1 VLIAGGGVAGLET
14 LLALRAIAG
23 DRLDVT
29 VLAPGL
35 KFVNPS
41 MSVDSPFKPNRARGI
56 RWDRICH
63 DFGASWVRGE
73 LNHVEHLDR
82 QAITRNGERLAF
94 DRIVLAIGARPGDSI
109 PRSLTSRSGSRT
121 LTYCG
126 IRDNP
131 EFARVL
137 HHVRDGRIKRLAF
150 VKPVGATWPQPL
162 YDLALMTAA
171 WSAGAL
177 SSALALTFVTPEES
191 PLGIFGKRVSAAA
204 RDLLEQ
210 AGVTL
215 LTSSYAH
222 LDRDGR
228 LAIAPGGNRH
238 IEVDQ
243 VVTEPRLVG
252 PRMRGVPCDR
262 DGFIPTDGHG
272 RVPGRPGVFAA
283 GDATWFSVKQGGLA
297 AQQADG
303 VAEAVAASVG
313 IEVQPRE
320 FRPVLRAVLLTGR
333 EPLYVRADIS
343 GGAGDD
349 SSVSEEALW
358 WPPTKLAGRYLA
370 PYLSNQAGEARD
382 VMPEPVQRAPAET
395 QACERGDSSVE
406 QLADLLATTPG

>member
-29 VLAPGL
+29 VLTPGL

-41 MSVDSPFKPNRARGI
+41 MSVDSPFRPNRARGI

-63 DFGASWVRGE
+63 EFGASWVRGE
-73 LNHVEHLDR
+73 LNHVEHLDGR
-82 QAITRNGERLAF
+82 AVTRSGERLAF
-94 DRIVLAIGARPGDSI
+94 DRIVLTIGARPADSI
-109 PRSLTSRSGSRT
+109 GRSLTSRSGSRT
-121 LTYCG
+121 LIYCG
-126 IRDNP
+126 TTDNP

-137 HHVRDGRIKRLAF
+137 HEIRDGRIKRLAF

-171 WSAGAL
+171 WSAREL
-177 SSALALTFVTPEES
+177 SSALALTFVTPEEK
-191 PLGIFGKRVSAAA
+191 PLGIFGNRVSAAA

-215 LTSSYAH
+215 LTSSYAE

-228 LAIAPGGNRH
+228 LAIAPGNRQV
-238 IEVDQ
+238 EVDQ

-252 PRMRGVPCDR
+252 PRLRGLPCDR

-297 AQQADG
+297 AQQADA

-313 IEVQPRE
+313 IEVAPRE

-333 EPLYVRADIS
+333 EPVYLRADIS

-349 SSVSEEALW
+349 SAVSEEALW
-358 WPPTKLAGRYLA
+358 SPPTKLAGRYLA

-382 VMPEPVQRAPAET
+382 VMPEPVQLGPVET
-395 QACERGDSSVE
+395 QACDADESSVE
-406 QLADLLATTPG
+406 QLADLLATTAG